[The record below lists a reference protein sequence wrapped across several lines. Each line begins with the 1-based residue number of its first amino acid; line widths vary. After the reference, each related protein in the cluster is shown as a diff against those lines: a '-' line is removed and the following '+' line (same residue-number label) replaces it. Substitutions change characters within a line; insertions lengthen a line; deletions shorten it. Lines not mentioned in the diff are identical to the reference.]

1 MKSSGRDV
9 GLREK
14 VRTSCSL
21 NCWDNCGFEVT
32 VENGQIIN
40 IEGDSGHPITKGKI
54 CGRGLLLKDRTYS
67 DERILYPLK
76 KMNGEFKRISWNQ
89 ALDEIAEKMNE
100 IKNTIG
106 PLGILHS
113 HDYGNGG
120 LLKNLDKRFFN
131 CFGGVTEVVG
141 SLCWGAGIESQLI
154 DFGNAYSHGPDDVL
168 NSHYA
173 VIWGRNISTTNMH
186 LFNKIKEAKQ
196 NGTKVIVINPLF
208 NATAKIADYF
218 VSVKPGMDGMLA
230 LGVMKEILNRGLE
243 DRTFINDHSIGFEN
257 VSELL
262 SRLSFE
268 DIVAYTE
275 VSKNDIELLAQ
286 AYSRGLT
293 MTYIGLGMQR
303 YKNGGNTIR
312 AIDALIAMSGNI
324 GISGGGAN
332 YAKLEVGQSFDMP
345 ALTLPERAENIRHF
359 TRMEQAKQI
368 LTAAEPPIKMLFVTR
383 SNPLTQVPDH
393 KTVKKAFQSVE
404 TKVVIDQFMTDTAQ
418 IADYILPCSTVFE
431 EEDIYYSSMYHHYVN
446 YGPKIIDA
454 LGEARSDCWIWTEL
468 AERLGFGADFDYTIE
483 QFLEMGI
490 GDLRKK
496 GFNLEFLKKEGTL
509 PLPVEEI
516 PWANRQFETPS
527 GKFEFVSERAKTLG
541 LAESVQLAF
550 PQESKYV
557 NKSLADK
564 FPYTLITVHPQRSNH
579 SQYYPFI
586 EVLQEIKVEISKD
599 IAEERD
605 LKNGDMVN
613 VFNERGQLK
622 GKVKIAERFHPKTI
636 KLEEGQWAQ
645 YGGTANILTSND
657 VSDNKLGSVLYD
669 CLVNVEKLF

>member
-9 GLREK
+9 GLGEK

-40 IEGDSGHPITKGKI
+40 VEGDSKHPITKGKI
-54 CGRGLLLKDRTYS
+54 CGRGLLLKERTYS
-67 DERILYPLK
+67 NERILYPLK
-76 KMNGEFKRISWNQ
+76 KMNGEFKRISWNE
-89 ALDEIAEKMNE
+89 ALDEIAEKMIE

-113 HDYGNGG
+113 YDYGNGG

-141 SLCWGAGIESQLI
+141 SLCWGAGIEAQLF

-168 NSHYA
+168 NSRYV
-173 VIWGRNISTTNMH
+173 VIWGRNISATNLH

-218 VSVKPGMDGMLA
+218 ITVKPGMDGILA
-230 LGVMKEILNRGLE
+230 FGVMKEILNRELE
-243 DRTFINDHSIGFEN
+243 DCEFISEYSIGFEK
-257 VSELL
+257 VKELL
-262 SRLSFE
+262 EGLTFE
-268 DIVAYTE
+268 DIEKYTE
-275 VSKNDIELLAQ
+275 VSKDAIDLLAQ
-286 AYSRGLT
+286 AYGNGPT

-332 YAKLEVGQSFDMP
+332 YAKLEVGQSFDMD
-345 ALTLPERAENIRHF
+345 ALTLPERAENVRHF
-359 TRMEQAKQI
+359 TRMQQAEQI
-368 LTAAEPPIKMLFVTR
+368 LTVTNPPVKMVFVTR

-393 KTVKKAFQSVE
+393 NVVKKAFQSIE
-404 TKVVIDQFMTDTAQ
+404 TKVVIDQFMTDTAL

-454 LGEARSDCWIWTEL
+454 LGEAQSDRWIWTEL
-468 AERLGFGADFDYTIE
+468 AKRLGFGADFDYTVE

-496 GFNLEFLKKEGTL
+496 GFNLELLKKEGTL
-509 PLPVEEI
+509 PLPVQEI
-516 PWANRQFETPS
+516 PWADRKFETPS
-527 GKFEFVSERAKTLG
+527 GKFEFVSASAKALG
-541 LAESVQLAF
+541 LAESIEIAY
-550 PQESKYV
+550 PQESIYM
-557 NKSLADK
+557 NKSIAEK
-564 FPYTLITVHPQRSNH
+564 FPYSLITVHPQRSNH

-586 EVLQEIKVEISKD
+586 EALQEIKVEISKD
-599 IAEERD
+599 IAEEKG
-605 LKNGDMVN
+605 LNNGDAVN

-636 KLEEGQWAQ
+636 KIEEGQWAQ
-645 YGGTANILTSND
+645 YGGTANILTSSA

-669 CLVNVEKLF
+669 CLVNIEKI

>member
-9 GLREK
+9 GLGEK

-40 IEGDSGHPITKGKI
+40 VEGDSKHPITKGKI
-54 CGRGLLLKDRTYS
+54 CGRGLLLKERTYS
-67 DERILYPLK
+67 NERILYPLK
-76 KMNGEFKRISWNQ
+76 KMNGEFKRISWNE
-89 ALDEIAEKMNE
+89 ALDEIAEKMIE
-100 IKNTIG
+100 IENTIG

-113 HDYGNGG
+113 YDYGNGG

-141 SLCWGAGIESQLI
+141 SLCWGAGIEAQLF

-168 NSHYA
+168 NSRYV
-173 VIWGRNISTTNMH
+173 VIWGRNISTTNLH

-218 VSVKPGMDGMLA
+218 ITVKPGMDGILA
-230 LGVMKEILNRGLE
+230 FGVMKEILNRELE
-243 DRTFINDHSIGFEN
+243 DCEFISEYSIGFEK
-257 VSELL
+257 VKELL
-262 SRLSFE
+262 EGLTFE
-268 DIVAYTE
+268 DIEKYTE
-275 VSKNDIELLAQ
+275 VSKDAIDLLAQ
-286 AYSRGLT
+286 AYGNGPT

-332 YAKLEVGQSFDMP
+332 YAKLEVGQSFDMD
-345 ALTLPERAENIRHF
+345 ALTLPERAENVRHF
-359 TRMEQAKQI
+359 TRMQQAEQI
-368 LTAAEPPIKMLFVTR
+368 LTVTNPPVKMVFVTK

-393 KTVKKAFQSVE
+393 NVVKKAFQSIE
-404 TKVVIDQFMTDTAQ
+404 TKVVIDQFMTDTAL

-454 LGEARSDCWIWTEL
+454 LGEAQSDRWIWTEL
-468 AERLGFGADFDYTIE
+468 AKRLGFGADFDYTVE

-496 GFNLEFLKKEGTL
+496 GFNLELLKKEGTL
-509 PLPVEEI
+509 PLPVQEI
-516 PWANRQFETPS
+516 PWADRKFETPS
-527 GKFEFVSERAKTLG
+527 GKFEFVSASAKALG
-541 LAESVQLAF
+541 LAESIEIAY
-550 PQESKYV
+550 PQESIYM
-557 NKSLADK
+557 NKSIAEK
-564 FPYTLITVHPQRSNH
+564 FPYSLITVHPQRSNH

-586 EVLQEIKVEISKD
+586 EALQEIKVEISKD
-599 IAEERD
+599 IAEEKG
-605 LKNGDMVN
+605 LNNGDAVN

-636 KLEEGQWAQ
+636 KIEEGQWAQ
-645 YGGTANILTSND
+645 YGGTANILTSSA

-669 CLVNVEKLF
+669 CLVNIEKI